1 MTPLR
6 VRLLSLAGAFSLG
19 LVGVAVSTD
28 TAMACSCVYAAE
40 DPRNL
45 ERADVVFEGVIVDDS
60 GAEQGSGTR
69 RITLEVSRV
78 FKGVASQYQL
88 VLTSG
93 SSASCGLQI
102 KGPGSFL
109 VFGTGPAKSRGTA
122 KADLCGGT
130 RAGSWPTHLGPGAA
144 RQQGDP
150 WPSLGP
156 AAPPVEGT
164 SSVTTRWSTGRMAL
178 LAIAVTGG
186 VAATVSAIWWAW
198 RRRHPELNP

>member
-1 MTPLR
+1 
-6 VRLLSLAGAFSLG
+6 
-19 LVGVAVSTD
+19 
-28 TAMACSCVYAAE
+28 MACSCVYADD

-69 RITLEVSRV
+69 RITFEVSRV
-78 FKGVASQYQL
+78 FRGVASQYQL

-93 SSASCGLQI
+93 SGASCGLEI

-130 RAGSWPTHLGPGAA
+130 RAGSGPTWVRERPAS
-144 RQQGDP
+144 RVTR
-150 WPSLGP
+150 GP
-156 AAPPVEGT
+156 ASVRPLPRWRAP
-164 SSVTTRWSTGRMAL
+164 RQ
-178 LAIAVTGG
+178 
-186 VAATVSAIWWAW
+186 
-198 RRRHPELNP
+198 